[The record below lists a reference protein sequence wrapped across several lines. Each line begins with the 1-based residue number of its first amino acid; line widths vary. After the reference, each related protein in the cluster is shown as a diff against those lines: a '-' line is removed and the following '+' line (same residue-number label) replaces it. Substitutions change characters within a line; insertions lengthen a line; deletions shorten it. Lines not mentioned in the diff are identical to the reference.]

1 MKSRETLPESPDFPC
16 PCRRISSG
24 RAPAWPLVMVLLQ
37 LGLNVAAA
45 QGIGPAPQPA
55 LPVSAEEP
63 IFRLEAGGPSSL
75 VTGLAFAP
83 DGQTLYVA
91 GWDKIVRVWAL
102 DRAKGEFQ
110 LDRPATFRV
119 PIGPGLDGAINSL
132 AVSSDAKGEWLAVA
146 GQGLMRGMAAGF
158 RKPGLF
164 MPLTLIPEEM
174 KLDQGQIE
182 VFNTRS
188 NPRRLRPLRGHRGGV
203 LALAIA
209 PIELGQ
215 PVVLASAAKEGEEC
229 VVRVW
234 DVESGQPLA
243 TLPGLPL
250 PTSNG
255 DRPCLVVRRR
265 GAGPREIDV
274 AIAWG
279 DGLLRLWNLAAEPAH
294 ATERRDGRYNVLIDW
309 FGPNGLVTASYESG
323 ARAGQL
329 RSWSQQANGGLGVGT
344 LVQFPAANDGRVD
357 VPRAMAL
364 FGAPPGGAPQ
374 QAAILLARLPL
385 VQPGGPPASQ
395 IEYLLQLHSL
405 DPALPGQVRAR
416 FTLGAVPA
424 SKPPMPVLAVA
435 PTGEHLAVAFRPD
448 HEVMI
453 FSIKELLAGKSD
465 PIQTLHSPGL
475 TVRQAALVRKG
486 EDWGLLLRREPKAR
500 LGDPPRTPSPGDF
513 IVDLKTRGI
522 SAQTNG
528 WAIPPDPAGH
538 EWQIG
543 HDNSSVALWRNGNL
557 EGQVQLQPE
566 DQLTDF
572 ALSPPGPGSVRTL
585 PVLAV
590 ALLDRFGAPSLKL
603 YDGATGQQVRE
614 LSGHTDTIRGLSF
627 SGDGRW
633 LVSASEDQTVSVWD
647 LADLESSL
655 EQLKRLQGVHL
666 APGDRGLVVQKA
678 AEGNPLR
685 EGDRITGI
693 IRDGKGVLLEA
704 PGALA
709 QSIFSNH
716 PGEEISLW
724 RERPNAQPEW
734 VRIKLERAIA
744 ERKPLVSLF
753 FAPQAAAGQTP
764 RWLAW
769 TPLGTYD
776 LSDQAL
782 EDFLGWHFNIEQT
795 DAPTRFAEAAKYR
808 GLQRPG
814 LLRELI
820 MGPEPP
826 PPLPPPRADLLLDPP
841 GERDSEGVR
850 MSRQPPS
857 RLRLTVTDRSF
868 PLEAIGSVR
877 WSLDGGDPEPFPPT
891 AARAWTVELQGRRLA
906 PRRWHD
912 ATAMI
917 RTNEPTPQ
925 EFTYKHRFRFVP
937 EPPTIEVDRPRQRE
951 VVGEERLNVSARIKG
966 AVEGERLRV
975 RLLQGAG
982 PAAGPALVEVG
993 PSPLR
998 FEKSIKLQPGTN
1010 VIALEV
1016 SPADLAPRDAELET
1030 HRQAIQVVFQKKE
1043 KALPP
1048 AIALRAFSA
1057 LGGGT
1062 PTPAR
1067 IPQGGQPLDF
1077 LVEVPRIRI
1086 DGRIEGKAALS
1097 EGTLDDGTGRVRRL
1111 SDFHPG
1117 KAAAFDFQ
1125 EEIKLLPDTK
1135 AQTIRLQ
1142 ARVADSDSS
1151 VLLLTVRYQPPL
1163 PEIDFIE
1170 PPERVVYD
1178 GPTGQPPLISLSAR
1192 LKLRQDQ
1199 QPFQSAILLNGTE
1212 VPQVPILDNAGGRL
1226 TARITPQQS
1235 GDNRIQLRLSNIWGA
1250 TRLSD
1255 VVPVRYLRPPRVSQ
1269 VAITSIQGR
1278 PFADL
1283 TARVDSP
1290 ADLSPKDARVEI
1302 ERSGQGGPGRVEWL
1316 DQKSTFDRKVD
1327 HWTMSVS
1334 ELPLEPGENRFR
1346 IWVSNNHGQSREP
1359 GRSETITYR
1368 PPRQPEGEEIFP
1380 LVVEIVSPGDK
1391 QKLPTPLCDVEF
1403 SVRSASPPHEIKLV
1417 QRNDSGKHVVLFQSD
1432 AAPARPGAWAGTFE
1446 RKLKVELW
1454 PEENRFELQAK
1465 NAGGT
1470 KKDHVT
1476 VRYVQRPVRVVID
1489 SLVAPKAGGREFKP
1503 EILTN
1508 NRAQFPEPLPS
1519 SWVVLKGR
1527 VIWDSASAHK
1537 KFENADLLVRVNGT
1551 LCSKLKLVPQ
1561 LDNELEDRFET
1572 GVRLATPTSH
1582 VKVDLAGVPT
1592 ESIAAGDFTVTCE
1605 AKNHWERLH
1614 LLVIGV
1620 GPYKADQLRDQALSA
1635 FKGGHV
1641 DHSTGRFKSPA
1652 FQEDGYLY
1660 GPLVGEAA
1668 QRNHVLN
1675 LLDRIHEALIK
1686 PETSLDEAPT
1696 EIIVI
1701 YYVGDERHTTDATAL
1716 RLGAGEG
1723 EEVEMEEIS
1732 QYFSETRGNQ
1742 VFLLDV
1748 NHDPDRDTT
1757 LKSPRAPDDLASLV
1771 RDPRQALPVVL
1782 RISWN
1787 GRSGSPQVA
1796 PPSADRLQV
1805 VTETL
1810 SRASTLKQLDEGFR
1824 NRYDRLRQQYTS
1836 LVYSSTLPESL
1847 QALII
1852 GPGAMASESNR
1863 EPSP

>member
-1 MKSRETLPESPDFPC
+1 MS
-16 PCRRISSG
+16 
-24 RAPAWPLVMVLLQ
+24 
-37 LGLNVAAA
+37 
-45 QGIGPAPQPA
+45 
-55 LPVSAEEP
+55 
-63 IFRLEAGGPSSL
+63 
-75 VTGLAFAP
+75 
-83 DGQTLYVA
+83 
-91 GWDKIVRVWAL
+91 
-102 DRAKGEFQ
+102 
-110 LDRPATFRV
+110 
-119 PIGPGLDGAINSL
+119 
-132 AVSSDAKGEWLAVA
+132 
-146 GQGLMRGMAAGF
+146 
-158 RKPGLF
+158 
-164 MPLTLIPEEM
+164 
-174 KLDQGQIE
+174 
-182 VFNTRS
+182 
-188 NPRRLRPLRGHRGGV
+188 
-203 LALAIA
+203 
-209 PIELGQ
+209 
-215 PVVLASAAKEGEEC
+215 
-229 VVRVW
+229 
-234 DVESGQPLA
+234 
-243 TLPGLPL
+243 
-250 PTSNG
+250 
-255 DRPCLVVRRR
+255 
-265 GAGPREIDV
+265 
-274 AIAWG
+274 
-279 DGLLRLWNLAAEPAH
+279 
-294 ATERRDGRYNVLIDW
+294 
-309 FGPNGLVTASYESG
+309 
-323 ARAGQL
+323 
-329 RSWSQQANGGLGVGT
+329 
-344 LVQFPAANDGRVD
+344 
-357 VPRAMAL
+357 
-364 FGAPPGGAPQ
+364 
-374 QAAILLARLPL
+374 
-385 VQPGGPPASQ
+385 
-395 IEYLLQLHSL
+395 
-405 DPALPGQVRAR
+405 GQVRAPV
-416 FTLGAVPA
+416 TLGAVPA

-465 PIQTLHSPGL
+465 PIQTLRSPGL

-543 HDNSSVALWRNGNL
+543 HDNRSVALWRNGNL

-655 EQLKRLQGVHL
+655 EQLKRLRGVHL

-716 PGEEISLW
+716 PGEELSLW

-753 FAPQAAAGQTP
+753 FAPQAAAGQPP

-769 TPLGTYD
+769 TPLGSYD
-776 LSDQAL
+776 LSDPAL
-782 EDFLGWHFNIEQT
+782 ENFLGWHFNIEQT

-820 MGPEPP
+820 MGAEPP

-841 GERDSEGVR
+841 GERGRDGNS
-850 MSRQPPS
+850 MSRQSPR

-868 PLEAIGSVR
+868 PLEAIDSVR
-877 WSLDGGDPEPFPPT
+877 WSLDGGAPEPFPRT
-891 AARAWTVELQGRRLA
+891 AARAWTAELQGRRLA
-906 PRRWHD
+906 PRRWYD
-912 ATAMI
+912 ATVII
-917 RTNEPTPQ
+917 RTNEATPR
-925 EFTYKHRFRFVP
+925 EFPYKHRFRFVP
-937 EPPTIEVDRPRQRE
+937 EPPTIEVDRPKQRQ
-951 VVGEERLNVSARIKG
+951 VVGEEQLNVSARIKG
-966 AVEGERLRV
+966 AVEGEPLRV

-982 PAAGPALVEVG
+982 PAAGPDLVEVG

-998 FEKSIKLQPGTN
+998 FEKSIKLQPGTYEI
-1010 VIALEV
+1010 VLEA
-1016 SPADLAPRDAELET
+1016 SPADLSPQDAELET
-1030 HRQAIQVVFQKKE
+1030 HRHAIQVLVVKKE
-1043 KALPP
+1043 KTPP
-1048 AIALRAFSA
+1048 PDIVLRAFSA
-1057 LGGGT
+1057 LGGDT

-1067 IPQGGQPLDF
+1067 IPQADQPRDF

-1086 DGRIEGKAALS
+1086 DGRIKGKAALS
-1097 EGTLDDGTGRVRRL
+1097 EGTIDDGTGPERSL
-1111 SDFHPG
+1111 NDFHPG
-1117 KAAAFDFQ
+1117 KAAIFDFQ

-1135 AQTIRLQ
+1135 ARTIRLQ

-1151 VLLLTVRYQPPL
+1151 ILLLTVRYQPPL

-1235 GDNRIQLRLSNIWGA
+1235 DNRIQLRLSNIWGA

-1316 DQKSTFDRKVD
+1316 DQKSTFDRKGD

-1346 IWVSNNHGQSREP
+1346 IWVSNDHGQSREP
-1359 GRSETITYR
+1359 CRSETITYR
-1368 PPRQPEGEEIFP
+1368 PPRQPIFP
-1380 LVVEIVSPGDK
+1380 LVVEIVSPCDK
-1391 QKLPTPLCDVEF
+1391 RKFPTPLCDVEF

-1432 AAPARPGAWAGTFE
+1432 AALARPGAWAGTFE
-1446 RKLKVELW
+1446 KNLKVELW

-1465 NAGGT
+1465 NAEGT

-1476 VRYVQRPVRVVID
+1476 VRYVQRPVQVVID

-1508 NRAQFPEPLPS
+1508 NRAKFSEPLPS

-1582 VKVDLAGVPT
+1582 VKVDLAGVPA

-1605 AKNHWERLH
+1605 AKDHWERLH

-1635 FKGGHV
+1635 FKGRLV
-1641 DHSTGRFKSPA
+1641 DNSTGRFKSPA

-1675 LLDRIHEALIK
+1675 LLARIQEALIK

-1723 EEVEMEEIS
+1723 EEVEIEEIS

-1748 NHDPDRDTT
+1748 NHDPDRDTIS
-1757 LKSPRAPDDLASLV
+1757 KSPRTPDDLVSLV
-1771 RDPRQALPVVL
+1771 HDPQQALPVVL
-1782 RISWN
+1782 QYSWN
-1787 GRSGSPQVA
+1787 GRGGSQQVA
-1796 PPSADRLQV
+1796 PSSADRLQV
-1805 VTETL
+1805 LTETL
-1810 SRASTLKQLDEGFR
+1810 SRASTLKQLDEGLWK
-1824 NRYDRLRQQYTS
+1824 RYDKLRQQYAS

-1847 QALII
+1847 QSLII
-1852 GPGAMASESNR
+1852 GPGAKASE
-1863 EPSP
+1863 

>member
-1 MKSRETLPESPDFPC
+1 
-16 PCRRISSG
+16 
-24 RAPAWPLVMVLLQ
+24 MVLLQ
-37 LGLNVAAA
+37 LGLKVAAA
-45 QGIGPAPQPA
+45 QGVGPAPQPA
-55 LPVSAEEP
+55 LPVSEEEP

-215 PVVLASAAKEGEEC
+215 PVVLASAAKEGEQC

-255 DRPCLVVRRR
+255 DRPRLVVRRR

-279 DGLLRLWNLAAEPAH
+279 DGLLRLWDLAAEPAH
-294 ATERRDGRYNVLIDW
+294 ATERQDGSFNVLIDW
-309 FGPNGLVTASYESG
+309 FGPNGLVTASYERG

-329 RSWSQQANGGLGVGT
+329 RSWSKQANGGLGVGT

-405 DPALPGQVRAR
+405 DPALSGQVRAR

-465 PIQTLHSPGL
+465 PIQTLRSPGL

-500 LGDPPRTPSPGDF
+500 LGDPPRTPSPGDY

-543 HDNSSVALWRNGNL
+543 HDNRSVALWRNGNL

-678 AEGNPLR
+678 TEGNPLR

-716 PGEEISLW
+716 PGEELSLW

-753 FAPQAAAGQTP
+753 FAPQAAAGQPP

-769 TPLGTYD
+769 TPLGSYD
-776 LSDQAL
+776 LSDPAL
-782 EDFLGWHFNIEQT
+782 ENFLGWHFNIEQT

-808 GLQRPG
+808 GLQRSG
-814 LLRELI
+814 LLRDLI
-820 MGPEPP
+820 MGP
-826 PPLPPPRADLLLDPP
+826 
-841 GERDSEGVR
+841 
-850 MSRQPPS
+850 
-857 RLRLTVTDRSF
+857 
-868 PLEAIGSVR
+868 
-877 WSLDGGDPEPFPPT
+877 
-891 AARAWTVELQGRRLA
+891 
-906 PRRWHD
+906 
-912 ATAMI
+912 
-917 RTNEPTPQ
+917 
-925 EFTYKHRFRFVP
+925 
-937 EPPTIEVDRPRQRE
+937 
-951 VVGEERLNVSARIKG
+951 
-966 AVEGERLRV
+966 
-975 RLLQGAG
+975 
-982 PAAGPALVEVG
+982 
-993 PSPLR
+993 
-998 FEKSIKLQPGTN
+998 
-1010 VIALEV
+1010 
-1016 SPADLAPRDAELET
+1016 
-1030 HRQAIQVVFQKKE
+1030 
-1043 KALPP
+1043 
-1048 AIALRAFSA
+1048 
-1057 LGGGT
+1057 
-1062 PTPAR
+1062 
-1067 IPQGGQPLDF
+1067 
-1077 LVEVPRIRI
+1077 
-1086 DGRIEGKAALS
+1086 
-1097 EGTLDDGTGRVRRL
+1097 
-1111 SDFHPG
+1111 
-1117 KAAAFDFQ
+1117 
-1125 EEIKLLPDTK
+1125 
-1135 AQTIRLQ
+1135 
-1142 ARVADSDSS
+1142 
-1151 VLLLTVRYQPPL
+1151 
-1163 PEIDFIE
+1163 
-1170 PPERVVYD
+1170 
-1178 GPTGQPPLISLSAR
+1178 
-1192 LKLRQDQ
+1192 
-1199 QPFQSAILLNGTE
+1199 
-1212 VPQVPILDNAGGRL
+1212 
-1226 TARITPQQS
+1226 
-1235 GDNRIQLRLSNIWGA
+1235 
-1250 TRLSD
+1250 
-1255 VVPVRYLRPPRVSQ
+1255 
-1269 VAITSIQGR
+1269 
-1278 PFADL
+1278 
-1283 TARVDSP
+1283 
-1290 ADLSPKDARVEI
+1290 
-1302 ERSGQGGPGRVEWL
+1302 
-1316 DQKSTFDRKVD
+1316 
-1327 HWTMSVS
+1327 
-1334 ELPLEPGENRFR
+1334 
-1346 IWVSNNHGQSREP
+1346 
-1359 GRSETITYR
+1359 
-1368 PPRQPEGEEIFP
+1368 
-1380 LVVEIVSPGDK
+1380 
-1391 QKLPTPLCDVEF
+1391 
-1403 SVRSASPPHEIKLV
+1403 
-1417 QRNDSGKHVVLFQSD
+1417 
-1432 AAPARPGAWAGTFE
+1432 
-1446 RKLKVELW
+1446 
-1454 PEENRFELQAK
+1454 
-1465 NAGGT
+1465 
-1470 KKDHVT
+1470 
-1476 VRYVQRPVRVVID
+1476 
-1489 SLVAPKAGGREFKP
+1489 
-1503 EILTN
+1503 
-1508 NRAQFPEPLPS
+1508 
-1519 SWVVLKGR
+1519 
-1527 VIWDSASAHK
+1527 
-1537 KFENADLLVRVNGT
+1537 
-1551 LCSKLKLVPQ
+1551 
-1561 LDNELEDRFET
+1561 
-1572 GVRLATPTSH
+1572 
-1582 VKVDLAGVPT
+1582 
-1592 ESIAAGDFTVTCE
+1592 
-1605 AKNHWERLH
+1605 
-1614 LLVIGV
+1614 
-1620 GPYKADQLRDQALSA
+1620 
-1635 FKGGHV
+1635 
-1641 DHSTGRFKSPA
+1641 
-1652 FQEDGYLY
+1652 
-1660 GPLVGEAA
+1660 
-1668 QRNHVLN
+1668 
-1675 LLDRIHEALIK
+1675 
-1686 PETSLDEAPT
+1686 
-1696 EIIVI
+1696 
-1701 YYVGDERHTTDATAL
+1701 
-1716 RLGAGEG
+1716 
-1723 EEVEMEEIS
+1723 
-1732 QYFSETRGNQ
+1732 
-1742 VFLLDV
+1742 
-1748 NHDPDRDTT
+1748 
-1757 LKSPRAPDDLASLV
+1757 
-1771 RDPRQALPVVL
+1771 
-1782 RISWN
+1782 
-1787 GRSGSPQVA
+1787 
-1796 PPSADRLQV
+1796 
-1805 VTETL
+1805 
-1810 SRASTLKQLDEGFR
+1810 
-1824 NRYDRLRQQYTS
+1824 
-1836 LVYSSTLPESL
+1836 
-1847 QALII
+1847 
-1852 GPGAMASESNR
+1852 
-1863 EPSP
+1863 

>member
-1 MKSRETLPESPDFPC
+1 
-16 PCRRISSG
+16 
-24 RAPAWPLVMVLLQ
+24 MVLLQ

-45 QGIGPAPQPA
+45 QGVGPAPQPA
-55 LPVSAEEP
+55 LPVSTEEP

-91 GWDKIVRVWAL
+91 GWDKIVRVWTL
-102 DRAKGEFQ
+102 DPAKGAFQ
-110 LDRPATFRV
+110 LDRPATYRV

-132 AVSSDAKGEWLAVA
+132 AVSSDAQGEWLAVA

-164 MPLTLIPEEM
+164 IPLTLISEEM

-255 DRPCLVVRRR
+255 DRPRLVVRRR

-344 LVQFPAANDGRVD
+344 LVQFPAADDGRVD

-395 IEYLLQLHSL
+395 LEYLLQLHSL

-416 FTLGAVPA
+416 VTLGAVPA

-435 PTGEHLAVAFRPD
+435 PTGKHLAVAFRPD

-465 PIQTLHSPGL
+465 PIQTLRSPGL

-543 HDNSSVALWRNGNL
+543 HDNRSVALWRNGNL

-590 ALLDRFGAPSLKL
+590 AVLDRFGAPSLKL

-614 LSGHTDTIRGLSF
+614 LSGHTDTIRSLSF

-655 EQLKRLQGVHL
+655 EPLKRLQGVHL
-666 APGDRGLVVQKA
+666 APGDRGLLVQKA
-678 AEGNPLR
+678 TEGNPLR

-693 IRDGKGVLLEA
+693 MRDGKGVLLEA
-704 PGALA
+704 SGALA
-709 QSIFSNH
+709 QSIFSNQ
-716 PGEEISLW
+716 PGAEISLW

-753 FAPQAAAGQTP
+753 FMPSAAGPTP

-782 EDFLGWHFNIEQT
+782 EDFLGWHFNTEQT
-795 DAPTRFAEAAKYR
+795 DAPTRFAGAANYR
-808 GLQRPG
+808 GLQRSG
-814 LLRELI
+814 LLRDQI

-826 PPLPPPRADLLLDPP
+826 RPLPPPRADLLLDPP
-841 GERDSEGVR
+841 GGRGRDGDIL
-850 MSRQPPS
+850 SRQPPG

-868 PLEAIGSVR
+868 PLEAIDSVR
-877 WSLDGGDPEPFPPT
+877 WSLDGGDPDLFPSPAGRVWT
-891 AARAWTVELQGRRLA
+891 AELQKRRIA
-906 PRRWHD
+906 PRQWYD
-912 ATAMI
+912 AVAVI
-917 RTNEPTPQ
+917 RTNEATPQ

-937 EPPTIEVDRPRQRE
+937 DPPTIEVDRPSQSK

-975 RLLQGAG
+975 RLLQGTGA
-982 PAAGPALVEVG
+982 AAGPALVEVG
-993 PSPLR
+993 PSPLS
-998 FEKSIKLQPGTN
+998 FEKAIKLQSGTN
-1010 VIALEV
+1010 EIVLEA
-1016 SPADLAPRDAELET
+1016 SPADLSPRDAELET
-1030 HRQAIQVVFQKKE
+1030 HRQAIQVVFQKRE

-1048 AIALRAFSA
+1048 AIDLRAFST

-1067 IPQGGQPLDF
+1067 IPQAGQPLDF
-1077 LVEVPRIRI
+1077 VVEVPSIRI

-1111 SDFHPG
+1111 RDFHPG
-1117 KAAAFDFQ
+1117 KAAAFDFR

-1135 AQTIRLQ
+1135 VQTIRLQ
-1142 ARVADSDSS
+1142 GRVADSDAS

-1170 PPERVVYD
+1170 PPARVVYD
-1178 GPTGQPPLISLSAR
+1178 GPTGQPPLVSLSAR

-1212 VPQVPILDNAGGRL
+1212 VPQVPILDNGGGRL

-1235 GDNRIQLRLSNIWGA
+1235 DNRIQLRLSNQWGA

-1255 VVPVRYLRPPRVSQ
+1255 VVQVQYLRPPRVSQ
-1269 VAITSIQGR
+1269 VAVTPIQGR
-1278 PFADL
+1278 AFAEL

-1290 ADLSPKDARVEI
+1290 ADLSPKDARVEV
-1302 ERSGQGGPGRVEWL
+1302 ERTGQGGPGRVEWL
-1316 DQKSTFDRKVD
+1316 DPKSTFDRKED

-1346 IWVSNNHGQSREP
+1346 ILVSNAHGQSREP

-1368 PPRQPEGEEIFP
+1368 RKPEGEEAP
-1380 LVVEIVSPGDK
+1380 PPVVEIVSPGFQ
-1391 QKLPTPLCDVEF
+1391 QKFSTQQCDVEF
-1403 SVRSASPPHEIKLV
+1403 KVRSASPLQEIKLV
-1417 QRNDSGKHVVLFQSD
+1417 RSNNSGKSEVLFQSD
-1432 AAPARPGAWAGTFE
+1432 APQASTLE
-1446 RKLKVELW
+1446 KKLKVSLW
-1454 PEENRFELQAK
+1454 PLENRFELNAK
-1465 NAGGT
+1465 NARGPG
-1470 KKDHVT
+1470 KPDRVT
-1476 VRYVQRPVRVVID
+1476 AIYVRPPVRVVID

-1503 EILTN
+1503 EILAN
-1508 NRAQFPEPLPS
+1508 NRAEFPVLMPS

-1527 VIWDSASAHK
+1527 VIWDSTSAHK
-1537 KFENADLLVRVNGT
+1537 KFEKSYLLVRVNGT
-1551 LCSKLKLVPQ
+1551 LCSKLKLAPQ
-1561 LDNELEDRFET
+1561 PGNELEDRFET

-1582 VKVDLAGVPT
+1582 VRVDLADVPM
-1592 ESIAAGDFTVTCE
+1592 ESIAAGDFTVACE
-1605 AKNHWERLH
+1605 AKDLWESLH

-1620 GPYKADQLRDQALSA
+1620 GPYRVDQLRDQALRA
-1635 FKGGHV
+1635 FKGRLV
-1641 DHSTGRFKSPA
+1641 DPSTGRFKSPA

-1668 QRNHVLN
+1668 QRNTVLN
-1675 LLDRIHEALIK
+1675 LLARIHEALIK

-1723 EEVEMEEIS
+1723 EEIEMEEIS

-1748 NHDPDRDTT
+1748 NHDPDRDTIS
-1757 LKSPRAPDDLASLV
+1757 KSPRLLDDLASLV
-1771 RDPRQALPVVL
+1771 RAPQQARPVVL
-1782 RISWN
+1782 RLSWN
-1787 GRSGSPQVA
+1787 GRDGSQQVA

-1805 VTETL
+1805 FTETL
-1810 SRASTLKQLDEGFR
+1810 SGARTLKQLDEGFR

-1863 EPSP
+1863 